1 MLLTIDLGN
10 TSLKLAI
17 FHEDK
22 KLFSG
27 LYESKHLTFEDDKY
41 ENMAEVL

>member
-22 KLFSG
+22 NYLVAYMSLNKTIMEL
-27 LYESKHLTFEDDKY
+27 
-41 ENMAEVL
+41 